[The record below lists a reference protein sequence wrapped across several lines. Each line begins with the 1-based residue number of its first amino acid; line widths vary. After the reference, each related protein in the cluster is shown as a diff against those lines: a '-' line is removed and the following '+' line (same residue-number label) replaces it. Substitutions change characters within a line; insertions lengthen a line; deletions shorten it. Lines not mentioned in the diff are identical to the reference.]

1 MSFHG
6 AYRLM
11 DTTESGATSPL
22 NASSLLPQTQLG
34 GLNKED
40 LYLFNEGRQF
50 RLHQHLG
57 AHPGSV
63 GGVPGTRFAVWAPHA
78 ASVSVIGDFNG
89 WNRVAH
95 PLTHLGAS
103 GVWAG
108 FIPGVG
114 PGANYKYHIV
124 SHNSGY
130 AVDKADPISFRMECP
145 PRTASVVWD
154 LSFKWNDSSWLAERG
169 QRQKLDAPWSI
180 YEVHLGSWMRSPDDP
195 GHVLGYRELAPRLV
209 EYVRNLGFTH
219 IELLPIM
226 EHPFYGSWGYQVTGF
241 FAPTSRHGTPQ
252 DFMFLI
258 DSLHQAGIG
267 VILDWVPSHFP
278 SDEHGLAYFDGTHLY
293 EHADP
298 RQGHHPDWNSCIFNY
313 GRHEVRS
320 FLISSA
326 LFWLETFH
334 IDALRVDAV
343 ASMLYLDY
351 SRREGEWIPNQFGGR
366 ENLEA
371 IDFLRQLNQ
380 EVYLSFPDTQTIAEE
395 STSWPKVTRPV
406 WDGGL
411 GFGFKWDMG
420 WMHDSLSHIQR
431 DPVHRRW
438 HHRELTFRGLYQ
450 NSENFVLPLSH
461 DEVVHMKGSLFGKMF
476 GDHPSKFAQ
485 LRLLFGWQF
494 GQAGKKLVFMGDEW
508 GQCGEWQHERS
519 LDWHETRDSSHAGVL
534 RWVGHLAAFMR
545 SEPAL
550 HEGDCEPWGSWW
562 IEPDDCD
569 NGLII
574 FARRDRADNSVVV
587 VACNFTPI
595 PHSGW
600 RIGFPWAGPWQERLN
615 SDSLE
620 YGGTGMSNNGG
631 IQAEPMP
638 WQGQAA
644 SAEVNLP
651 PFSVVFFHAAKNP
664 VAKGSR

>member
-1 MSFHG
+1 
-6 AYRLM
+6 M
-11 DTTESGATSPL
+11 DTTGSGPMALFSSG
-22 NASSLLPQTQLG
+22 SSLPHTHGDG
-34 GLNKED
+34 GLTQED

-50 RLHQHLG
+50 RLYRHLG

-78 ASVSVIGDFNG
+78 SSVSVIGDFNG
-89 WNRVAH
+89 WKRGAH
-95 PLTHLGAS
+95 PLHCLGGS

-108 FIPGVG
+108 FVPGVG

-124 SHNSGY
+124 SHNAGY

-154 LSFKWNDSSWLAERG
+154 LAYSWNDNEWLSGRSQK
-169 QRQKLDAPWSI
+169 QRREAPWSI
-180 YEVHLGSWMRSPDDP
+180 YEVHLGSWMRSPEDP

-209 EYVRNLGFTH
+209 DHVRKLGFTH
-219 IELLPIM
+219 VELLPIM

-252 DFMFLI
+252 DLMFLI

-326 LFWLETFH
+326 MFWLEVFH

-351 SRREGEWIPNQFGGR
+351 SRREGEWIPNRHGGR

-371 IDFLRQLNQ
+371 IDFLRQLNEQ
-380 EVYLSFPDTQTIAEE
+380 VYISFPDAQTIAEE
-395 STSWPKVTRPV
+395 STAWPKVSRPV

-420 WMHDSLSHIQR
+420 WMHDTLSHFGR
-431 DPVHRRW
+431 DPIHRRW
-438 HHRELTFRGLYQ
+438 HHHELTFRGLYQ
-450 NSENFVLPLSH
+450 HSENFVLPLSH
-461 DEVVHMKGSLFGKMF
+461 DEVVHLKGSLIGKMN
-476 GDHPSKFAQ
+476 GDDWRKFAQ
-485 LRLLFGWQF
+485 LRLLFGYQF
-494 GQAGKKLVFMGDEW
+494 GQAGKKLVFMGGEW
-508 GQCGEWQHERS
+508 GQRGEWQHERS
-519 LDWHETRDSSHAGVL
+519 LDWHELDDPRHEGVM
-534 RWVGHLAAFMR
+534 RWVSQLAHWMK

-562 IEPDDCD
+562 IEPDDSD
-569 NGLII
+569 NGVLA
-574 FARRDRADNSVVV
+574 FARRDRADHSVVV
-587 VACNFTPI
+587 CVCNFTPL
-595 PHSGW
+595 PRPGW
-600 RIGFPWAGPWQERLN
+600 RVGFPWAGPWKEALN
-615 SDSLE
+615 SDAVE
-620 YGGTGMSNNGG
+620 FGGSGMGNAGG
-631 IQAEPMP
+631 IVADPIP

-644 SAEVNLP
+644 SAEVNIP
-651 PFSVVFFHAAKNP
+651 PLAAVFFHAVNP
-664 VAKGSR
+664 ARGVQSR

>member
-1 MSFHG
+1 
-6 AYRLM
+6 M
-11 DTTESGATSPL
+11 DTDRPVPVASFST
-22 NASSLLPQTQLG
+22 ASSLPHVHPNG
-34 GLNKED
+34 GLTRED

-50 RLHQHLG
+50 RLHRHLG

-78 ASVSVIGDFNG
+78 RSVSVIGDFNH
-89 WNRVAH
+89 WNRGAH
-95 PLTHLGAS
+95 PLMPLGES

-108 FIPGVG
+108 FVAGVG
-114 PGANYKYHIV
+114 HGCNYKYHIV
-124 SHNSGY
+124 SHNAGY
-130 AVDKADPISFRMECP
+130 AVDKADPVSFRMECP

-154 LSFKWNDSSWLAERG
+154 LAYDWSDRGWLAARG

-180 YEVHLGSWMRSPDDP
+180 YEAHLGSWMRSPDDP

-209 EYVRNLGFTH
+209 DHVRKLGFTH
-219 IELLPIM
+219 VELLPVM

-241 FAPTSRHGTPQ
+241 FSSSSRHGSPQ
-252 DFMFLI
+252 DLMFLI

-326 LFWLETFH
+326 LFWLEVFH

-351 SRREGEWIPNQFGGR
+351 SRREGEWIPNRHGGR

-371 IDFLRQLNQ
+371 IDFLRQLNEQ
-380 EVYLSFPDTQTIAEE
+380 VYLSHPDVQTIAEE
-395 STSWPKVTRPV
+395 STAWPKVSRPV
-406 WDGGL
+406 SEGGL
-411 GFGFKWDMG
+411 GFGLKWDMG
-420 WMHDSLSHIQR
+420 WMHDTLSHFGR

-450 NSENFVLPLSH
+450 HSENFVLPLSH
-461 DEVVHMKGSLFGKMF
+461 DEVVHMKGSLLGKMN
-476 GDHPSKFAQ
+476 GDDWRKFAQ
-485 LRLLFGWQF
+485 LRLLFGYQF
-494 GQAGKKLVFMGDEW
+494 GQAGKKLVFMGGEW
-508 GQCGEWQHERS
+508 GQRAEWKHESS
-519 LDWHETRDSSHAGVL
+519 LDWHELADPRHAGVL
-534 RWVGHLAAFMR
+534 EWVSRLAHWMR
-545 SEPAL
+545 EEPAM
-550 HEGDCEPWGSWW
+550 HEGDCEPWGTWW
-562 IEPDDCD
+562 IEPDDSE
-569 NGLII
+569 NGVLI
-574 FARRDRADNSVVV
+574 FARRDRADSSVVV
-587 VACNFTPI
+587 CACNFTPVAR
-595 PHSGW
+595 PGW
-600 RIGFPWAGPWQERLN
+600 RVGLPWAGPWTERLN
-615 SDSLE
+615 SDAIE
-620 YGGTGMSNNGG
+620 FGGTGMDNAGCVT
-631 IQAEPMP
+631 AEPMP

-644 SAEVNLP
+644 SAEVNIP
-651 PFSVVFFHAAKNP
+651 PLGVVFLHAMNP
-664 VAKGSR
+664 AGPIQAR